1 MADDLNRFKIAL
13 ADRYTLEREL
23 CRGVMATVYLAEDL
37 KHHRQVAIK
46 VLRPELAAA
55 IGAERFLREV
65 EVTANLTH
73 PHILPLHDSGEAD
86 GFLYYVMPYI
96 EGETLRGR
104 MNREGQL
111 PLDDALQ
118 ITREVAAALSYAH
131 SHDVIHRDIK
141 PENVLLSAGEAVV
154 ADFGIARAITEAGG
168 EHLTETGISI
178 GTPAYM
184 SPEQA
189 SGADKLDGR
198 SDVYSLGC
206 VLYEM
211 LAGEPP
217 YTGPSAQ
224 AIVAKKL
231 SEATPRIS
239 VVRGRVPTSVEVAVE
254 QALAKVPADRFGT
267 AAQFGEVLSVERL
280 SVATHRTPARRKL
293 TVPVLVSIGVVALV
307 AILMLV
313 AWPFS
318 AEPEG
323 PPRLVVLPFENL
335 GSPDD
340 EQFADGLTDEIIS
353 RLSNLSGLFVIS
365 RTSAMQ
371 YKDHEMTLPEIGA
384 ELSVDYVLE
393 GTVRVD
399 RVPDGVD
406 QVRIIPQ
413 LIRVSDDAPLWSEP
427 GTVELAAG
435 DIFRVQAEIA
445 ERVAGALDVTLLEPE
460 RQRLAARPTDN
471 LEAYDYYLRGHDYFH
486 RNADEQT
493 TRASVLMYENA
504 VRLDPDFA
512 LAYARLCRAHMRMW
526 WLVYDRTEQR
536 VTAAKEAVDQALR
549 LAPDLPEAHWALAF
563 YYYQGQLDYESALA
577 EFAIA
582 RKGQPNN
589 SELFFG
595 IAAVQRRQGKFEEA
609 AANFKKA
616 TELDPRSAVR
626 VNEVAETYF
635 LLRNPTEAGR
645 FYDRAI
651 SLTPDWAAPYGNKAA
666 FLHLRLEGSAE
677 RAALV
682 LEEAERAGI
691 GEDVGIVYSWIL
703 LKIWDGDYEEA
714 LDRLASISSEF
725 VVDFQDRFV
734 PKAQLHAEIYG
745 LMGSRQLEQAYYD
758 SARSVLEARVEQR
771 PDDSRYRSA
780 LGIAYAGL
788 GRREDAIREGESAV
802 ELLPMSKEA
811 YMGAY
816 RAEDLARIYTTVGEY
831 DAAIDQLEILLA
843 VPSPTSVAMLR
854 VDPTWNLLR
863 GHPRFQRLLEEYGN

>member
-1 MADDLNRFKIAL
+1 MTDQLDRLTAVL
-13 ADRYTLEREL
+13 ADRYAIDRQL
-23 CRGVMATVYLAEDL
+23 GAGGMATVYLAHDL
-37 KHHRQVAIK
+37 KHDRNVAIK

-55 IGAERFLREV
+55 LGTERFLQEIKIA
-65 EVTANLTH
+65 ANLQH

-86 GFLYYVMPYI
+86 GFLYYVMPYV
-96 EGETLRGR
+96 EGESLRGR
-104 MNREGQL
+104 LNREGQL

-131 SHDVIHRDIK
+131 NHDVIHRDIK

-189 SGADKLDGR
+189 SGERHLDGR
-198 SDVYSLGC
+198 SDIYSLGC

-217 YTGPSAQ
+217 YTAPTQQ
-224 AIVAKKL
+224 ALLAKKL
-231 SEATPRIS
+231 AEPLPRVS
-239 VVRGRVPTSVEVAVE
+239 VVRERVPPSVELAVE
-254 QALAKVPADRFGT
+254 QALAKVPADRFRT

-280 SVATHRTPARRKL
+280 SGATHRAPTRRKL
-293 TVPVLVSIGVVALV
+293 TVPALVSIGVVATV

-313 AWPFS
+313 AGPFS

-340 EQFADGLTDEIIS
+340 QYFADGLTDEITS
-353 RLSNLSGLFVIS
+353 RLSNLSGLFVTS

-371 YKDHEMTLPEIGA
+371 YGGHDMTLPEIGA
-384 ELSVDYVLE
+384 ELSVGYALG

-399 RVPDGVD
+399 RVADDVD

-413 LIRVSDDAPLWSEP
+413 LIRVSDDALLWSEP
-427 GTVELAAG
+427 STVELAANS
-435 DIFRVQAEIA
+435 IFRVQAEIA

-460 RQRLAARPTDN
+460 RQRLATRPTAN
-471 LEAYDYYLRGHDYFH
+471 LEAYEYYLRGLDYF
-486 RNADEQT
+486 RRGYDEQA
-493 TRASVLMYENA
+493 TRASILMYENA

-536 VTAAKEAVDQALR
+536 VTAAKQAVDQALR

-563 YYYQGQLDYESALA
+563 YYYQSQLDYESALA
-577 EFAIA
+577 EFAIVQ
-582 RKGQPNN
+582 RSQPNS

-595 IAAVQRRQGKFEEA
+595 IAAVQRRQGNFEQA
-609 AANFKKA
+609 LTNFKKA
-616 TELDPRSAVR
+616 AELEPRSAVR
-626 VNEVAETYF
+626 VNEVAETYL
-635 LLRNPTEAGR
+635 LLRNPTEAEQH
-645 FYDRAI
+645 YDQAI
-651 SLTPDWAAPYGNKAA
+651 SLTPDWAVLYGTKAA
-666 FLHLRLEGSAE
+666 GLHLRLGGSTE

-682 LEEAERAGI
+682 LEEAERAGL
-691 GEDVGIVYSWIL
+691 GEDVVIVYSWIL
-703 LKIWDGDYEEA
+703 LEIWDGDYEEA
-714 LDRLASISSEF
+714 LDRLAAVSAGF
-725 VVDFQDRFV
+725 VLDDQERFV
-734 PKAQLHAEIYG
+734 PKALLHAEIHG
-745 LMGSRQLEQAYYD
+745 LMGSRQLERAYYD
-758 SARSVLEARVEQR
+758 SARTILEARVEQR
-771 PDDSRYRSA
+771 PDDSRYRST

-802 ELLPMSKEA
+802 ELLPMSREA
-811 YMGAY
+811 YIGAY
-816 RAEDLARIYTTVGEY
+816 RAEDLARIYTMVGEY
-831 DAAIDQLEILLA
+831 DSAIDQLEILLA
-843 VPSPTSVAMLR
+843 VPSPTSVPMLR
-854 VDPTWNLLR
+854 IAPTWNPLR
-863 GHPRFQRLLEEYGN
+863 DHPRFQALLAKYDN